1 MALDDWRTTLE
12 EIRKMDERE
21 KEDQNRTEAETMRAR
36 SRFEEVIE
44 ARKKKSIDTARPFL
58 LEVTKV
64 FPNSQVHENI
74 LSHDEEY
81 DLVLAMDDDELCL
94 EMKEYP
100 FDNEFFDT
108 IYLSYITGGQKL
120 FIRDKNE
127 ITRDLSDLKFV
138 IESFIWKHLD
148 KDRYLDR
155 MDKATKK

>member
-1 MALDDWRTTLE
+1 MKGRRKIRIELRRRRCAHAPGLRRLLKLGKRNPSTLP
-12 EIRKMDERE
+12 
-21 KEDQNRTEAETMRAR
+21 
-36 SRFEEVIE
+36 
-44 ARKKKSIDTARPFL
+44 RPFL

-81 DLVLAMDDDELCL
+81 DLVLAMADDELCL
-94 EMKEYP
+94 KMKEYP